1 MVTPPR
7 RSVTVLGA
15 TGSVG
20 RATVDL
26 LERHAG
32 SFEVEAVVGGSDA
45 AALAD
50 IAVRL
55 GARRA
60 VLADP
65 ARGPALAAALDGSGV
80 ASSAGE
86 RAVLEAA
93 SIPVDWTMAAIA
105 GAAGLAP
112 TIAAVRR
119 GGTIALATKECLVCA
134 GAAFMAEVAESGALL
149 LPVDSEHNAL
159 MQALGGESVDAVERM
174 TLTASGGPFREW
186 SAERIARARPE
197 DALRHPTWSMGAK
210 ITIDSATLMNKGLE
224 LIEAHHVFAC
234 PEERLDVV
242 VHPQS
247 VIHGLVTFRDGAVT
261 AGLAAPD
268 MRVPIAHTLGFP
280 ARLPTPAARIDLARI
295 GQLTFE
301 VPDLERFPALRLAR
315 EALSDGGAAPTVLN
329 AANEVAVHL
338 FLARRIGF
346 SHIPFIV
353 QETMERAAA
362 SGSNAAPT
370 TIQEALALDAH
381 ARRLASE
388 RLPEAQFRAQ

>member
-1 MVTPPR
+1 
-7 RSVTVLGA
+7 
-15 TGSVG
+15 
-20 RATVDL
+20 
-26 LERHAG
+26 
-32 SFEVEAVVGGSDA
+32 
-45 AALAD
+45 
-50 IAVRL
+50 
-55 GARRA
+55 
-60 VLADP
+60 
-65 ARGPALAAALDGSGV
+65 
-80 ASSAGE
+80 
-86 RAVLEAA
+86 
-93 SIPVDWTMAAIA
+93 
-105 GAAGLAP
+105 
-112 TIAAVRR
+112 
-119 GGTIALATKECLVCA
+119 
-134 GAAFMAEVAESGALL
+134 
-149 LPVDSEHNAL
+149 
-159 MQALGGESVDAVERM
+159 
-174 TLTASGGPFREW
+174 
-186 SAERIARARPE
+186 
-197 DALRHPTWSMGAK
+197 
-210 ITIDSATLMNKGLE
+210 MNKGLE